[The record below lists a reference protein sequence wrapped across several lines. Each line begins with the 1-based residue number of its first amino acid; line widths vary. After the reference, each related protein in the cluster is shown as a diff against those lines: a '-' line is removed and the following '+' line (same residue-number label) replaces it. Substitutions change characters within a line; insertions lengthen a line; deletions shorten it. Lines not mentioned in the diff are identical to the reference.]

1 MAYVASVALDR
12 YEKSEIIAIFAF
24 QHLLHMERNQN
35 IEKRILWVAERLF
48 LEKGFSGTSTTE
60 IAKTVGCNQALIHYY
75 FRTKEKLF
83 WDVFAPKMEQVVEY
97 LDAPLDESIDFI
109 DRICN
114 IVDFYFGI
122 LELDERL
129 APFIVNELIM
139 NPGRWNKFRDRFLRS
154 ESRRMAFVRF
164 EKMVDEE
171 IAAGQI
177 RQIKAIDLLIDIM
190 SLTIS
195 AFIVAPKGF
204 ANGECDSNLR
214 KAYIDNR
221 RQDIKAI
228 IINGIKK

>member
-1 MAYVASVALDR
+1 
-12 YEKSEIIAIFAF
+12 
-24 QHLLHMERNQN
+24 MERNQN

-60 IAKTVGCNQALIHYY
+60 IAKAVGCNQALIHYY

-83 WDVFAPKMEQVVEY
+83 WDVFSPKVEQVVEY

-109 DRICN
+109 ERIRN
-114 IVDFYFGI
+114 VIDFYFGI

-139 NPGRWNKFRDRFLRS
+139 HPGRWDKFRDRYLRN
-154 ESRRMAFVRF
+154 ESRSSAFNRF
-164 EKMVDEE
+164 ESMVAEE
-171 IAAGQI
+171 IQAGHI
-177 RQIKAIDLLIDIM
+177 RSMRAIDLLMNIM

-204 ANGECDSNLR
+204 ASGECDSNLR
-214 KAYIDNR
+214 KAYLDNR
-221 RQDIKAI
+221 REDIKALI
-228 IINGIKK
+228 VNGLRA

>member
-1 MAYVASVALDR
+1 MD
-12 YEKSEIIAIFAF
+12 
-24 QHLLHMERNQN
+24 RNQN

-97 LDAPLDESIDFI
+97 LDAPLDESLNFM
-109 DRICN
+109 DRISN
-114 IVDFYFGI
+114 IIDFYFGI

-139 NPGRWNKFRDRFLRS
+139 HPGRWDTFRDRFLRN
-154 ESRRMAFVRF
+154 ERRRSAFTRF
-164 EKMVDEE
+164 ESMVRDE
-171 IAAGQI
+171 IANGSI
-177 RQIKAIDLLIDIM
+177 REIQPIDLLLNIM

-204 ANGECDSNLR
+204 ARDECDSSARREYLSRR
-214 KAYIDNR
+214 KEN
-221 RQDIKAI
+221 IKELVT
-228 IINGIKK
+228 NGLIRH

>member
-1 MAYVASVALDR
+1 
-12 YEKSEIIAIFAF
+12 
-24 QHLLHMERNQN
+24 MERNQN

-97 LDAPLDESIDFI
+97 LDAPLDESLNFM
-109 DRICN
+109 DRISN
-114 IVDFYFGI
+114 IIDFYFGI

-139 NPGRWNKFRDRFLRS
+139 HPGRWDTFRDRFLRS
-154 ESRRMAFVRF
+154 ERRRSAFTRF
-164 EKMVDEE
+164 EGMVRDEIGNGSIRE
-171 IAAGQI
+171 IQP
-177 RQIKAIDLLIDIM
+177 IDLLLNIM

-204 ANGECDSNLR
+204 ARDECDSSARREYLSRR
-214 KAYIDNR
+214 KEN
-221 RQDIKAI
+221 IKELVT
-228 IINGIKK
+228 NGLIRH

>member
-1 MAYVASVALDR
+1 MD
-12 YEKSEIIAIFAF
+12 
-24 QHLLHMERNQN
+24 RNQN

-83 WDVFAPKMEQVVEY
+83 WDVFSPKMEQVVEY
-97 LDAPLDESIDFI
+97 LDAPLDESVDFF
-109 DRICN
+109 DRIAN
-114 IVDFYFGI
+114 IIDFYFGI

-139 NPGRWNKFRDRFLRS
+139 HPGRWDTFRDRFLRS
-154 ESRRMAFVRF
+154 DSRSRAFKRF
-164 EKMVDEE
+164 EDMVTEE
-171 IAAGQI
+171 IQKGTIQDVE
-177 RQIKAIDLLIDIM
+177 AIDILLNIM

-204 ANGECDSNLR
+204 ARDECDSNAR
-214 KAYIDNR
+214 KEYLSSRKENI
-221 RQDIKAI
+221 QSL
-228 IINGIKK
+228 IINGLRI

>member
-1 MAYVASVALDR
+1 MTISHA
-12 YEKSEIIAIFAF
+12 
-24 QHLLHMERNQN
+24 MERNQN

-83 WDVFAPKMEQVVEY
+83 WDVFAPKVEQVVEY
-97 LDAPLDESIDFI
+97 LDAPLDESIDFVE
-109 DRICN
+109 RIRN
-114 IVDFYFGI
+114 VIDFYFGI

-139 NPGRWNKFRDRFLRS
+139 NPGRWEKFRDRYLRS
-154 ESRRMAFVRF
+154 ESRSTAFNRF

-171 IAAGQI
+171 IAAG
-177 RQIKAIDLLIDIM
+177 RVRPMRAIDLLMNIM

-195 AFIVAPKGF
+195 VFIVAPKGF
-204 ANGECDSNLR
+204 ASGECDSNLR
-214 KAYIDNR
+214 KEYLINR
-221 RQDIKAI
+221 REEIKALI
-228 IINGIKK
+228 VNGIKN

>member
-1 MAYVASVALDR
+1 MD
-12 YEKSEIIAIFAF
+12 
-24 QHLLHMERNQN
+24 RNQN

-97 LDAPLDESIDFI
+97 LDAPLDESLSFM
-109 DRICN
+109 DRISN
-114 IVDFYFGI
+114 IIDFYFGI

-139 NPGRWNKFRDRFLRS
+139 HPGRWDTFRDRFLRS
-154 ESRRMAFVRF
+154 ESRSQAFVRF
-164 EKMVDEE
+164 EGMVRDEVSR
-171 IAAGQI
+171 GTI
-177 RQIKAIDLLIDIM
+177 RKIEPIDLLLNIM

-204 ANGECDSNLR
+204 AKDECDSSAR
-214 KAYIDNR
+214 KQYLAR
-221 RQDIKAI
+221 RKENIRDLVT
-228 IINGIKK
+228 NGIKRG

>member
-1 MAYVASVALDR
+1 MD
-12 YEKSEIIAIFAF
+12 
-24 QHLLHMERNQN
+24 RNQN

-83 WDVFAPKMEQVVEY
+83 WDVFAPKVEQFVEY
-97 LDAPLDESIDFI
+97 LDAPLDESIDFVA
-109 DRICN
+109 RICN
-114 IVDFYFGI
+114 VIDFYFGI

-139 NPGRWNKFRDRFLRS
+139 NPGRWDKFRDRYLRN
-154 ESRRMAFVRF
+154 ESRSRAFNRF
-164 EKMVDEE
+164 ENMVKIE
-171 IAAGQI
+171 IEAG
-177 RQIKAIDLLIDIM
+177 RVRPMPAVDLLMNIM

-204 ANGECDSNLR
+204 AIGECGSNLR
-214 KAYIDNR
+214 KSYLDR
-221 RQDIKAI
+221 RREDVKELIVRGMTK
-228 IINGIKK
+228 

>member
-1 MAYVASVALDR
+1 
-12 YEKSEIIAIFAF
+12 
-24 QHLLHMERNQN
+24 MERNQN

-97 LDAPLDESIDFI
+97 LDAPLDESLNFM
-109 DRICN
+109 DRISN
-114 IVDFYFGI
+114 IIDFYFGI

-139 NPGRWNKFRDRFLRS
+139 HPGRWDTFRDRFLRN
-154 ESRRMAFVRF
+154 ERRRSAFTRF
-164 EKMVDEE
+164 ESMVRDEIGNGSIRE
-171 IAAGQI
+171 IQP
-177 RQIKAIDLLIDIM
+177 IDLLLNIM

-204 ANGECDSNLR
+204 ARDECDSSARREYLSRRKENIKELVTNGLLR
-214 KAYIDNR
+214 H
-221 RQDIKAI
+221 
-228 IINGIKK
+228 

>member
-1 MAYVASVALDR
+1 M
-12 YEKSEIIAIFAF
+12 EK
-24 QHLLHMERNQN
+24 NNN

-83 WDVFAPKMEQVVEY
+83 WDVFAPKVEQVVEY

-109 DRICN
+109 ERIRN
-114 IVDFYFGI
+114 VIDFYFGI

-139 NPGRWNKFRDRFLRS
+139 NPGRWDKFRDRYLRN
-154 ESRRMAFVRF
+154 ESRSTAFNRF
-164 EKMVDEE
+164 ENMVEEE
-171 IAAGQI
+171 IAAGRI
-177 RQIKAIDLLIDIM
+177 RQIRALDLLMNIM

-195 AFIVAPKGF
+195 VFIVAPKGF
-204 ANGECDSNLR
+204 ASGECDQNLR
-214 KAYIDNR
+214 KTYLDNR
-221 RQDIKAI
+221 KEEIKTLI
-228 IINGIKK
+228 VNGLKA

>member
-1 MAYVASVALDR
+1 
-12 YEKSEIIAIFAF
+12 
-24 QHLLHMERNQN
+24 MERNQN

-97 LDAPLDESIDFI
+97 LDAPLDESLNFM
-109 DRICN
+109 DRISN
-114 IVDFYFGI
+114 IIDFYFGI

-139 NPGRWNKFRDRFLRS
+139 HPGRWDTFRDRFLRN
-154 ESRRMAFVRF
+154 ERRRSAFTRF
-164 EKMVDEE
+164 ESMVRDE
-171 IAAGQI
+171 IANGSI
-177 RQIKAIDLLIDIM
+177 REIQPIDLLLNIM

-204 ANGECDSNLR
+204 ARDECDSSARREYLSRR
-214 KAYIDNR
+214 KEN
-221 RQDIKAI
+221 IKELVT
-228 IINGIKK
+228 NGLIRH